1 MKNNILLN
9 IVVILLLGGAG
20 VYWLNYFGQ
29 NTSGSNA
36 PTPITK
42 NFKEID
48 SITKNF
54 KEIDSI
60 IIQYQFDQPDTELT
74 KSLDYLKKLDDNTQY
89 QEKKK
94 VLIGLL
100 EKYIEIRRN
109 VYVWQHPN
117 TNKLEIRKKSLKY
130 IHDIIKLDKSI
141 TPAQLA
147 FLKSIG

>member
-54 KEIDSI
+54 KEIDSLI
-60 IIQYQFDQPDTELT
+60 IKYQFNQPDTELT
-74 KSLDYLKKLDDNTQY
+74 TSLEYLKNLDDNPEY
-89 QEKKK
+89 REKKK
-94 VLIGLL
+94 VLIELL
-100 EKYIEIRRN
+100 EMYIKVKMN
-109 VYVWQHPN
+109 VYVYKYS
-117 TNKLEIRKKSLKY
+117 KLNRQQKINSLKY
-130 IHDIIKLDKSI
+130 IQYIIKTDKCI

-147 FLKSIG
+147 FLKNIG